1 MIVDYHM
8 HTPLCKHAVGEPEAY
23 ALRAI
28 ERGIEEIGFSDHCP
42 MPPDYDPDWRMASSE
57 YPAYIEMVRRCQ
69 KAFPQ
74 LSIKLGLEA
83 DYHPGTE
90 DFVRSVISAHP
101 IPPATWRETLPWG
114 ARSTTPSGSHPGF
127 RQGEVCPCAAIPA
140 QDSRARYPRR
150 RYRSP

>member
-23 ALRAI
+23 ARRAI

-42 MPPDYDPDWRMASSE
+42 MPPFYDPDWRMEPSQ
-57 YPAYIEMVRRCQ
+57 YPTYIDMVRRCQ

-90 DFVRSVISAHP
+90 
-101 IPPATWRETLPWG
+101 EY
-114 ARSTTPSGSHPGF
+114 
-127 RQGEVCPCAAIPA
+127 
-140 QDSRARYPRR
+140 SRALCRVLAAAMLEGAGRNGAF
-150 RYRSP
+150 